1 MNTAHGGIYRIIRRW
16 LMGIWVFIIA
26 GLPLYYLMPDRDWNY
41 EYWGAPEHII
51 ESDTSPENPFCQGEQ
66 VYTRIFIARPSAV
79 NMQHFDEVSASG
91 STARRM
97 SKLLQQYELPRPWR
111 YGCWF
116 GHGSVD
122 VVECGNGLL
131 LVADYSRNKGG
142 LFSSRITPEIVWQHY
157 PLRFRIAYAWAAL
170 GLNLLML
177 TPFLAVPAAL
187 CYLLYR
193 VLAAFCRM
201 FRRTYFKH

>member
-41 EYWGAPEHII
+41 EDWGTPEGII
-51 ESDTSPENPFCQGEQ
+51 KTTTSPENPFCQGEQ

-91 STARRM
+91 PTAGRM
-97 SKLLQQYELPRPWR
+97 NKLLQQYELPRPWR
-111 YGCWF
+111 YGDWF

-142 LFSSRITPEIVWQHY
+142 LFSSRITPEKVWQHY

-187 CYLLYR
+187 GCVLYR
-193 VLAAFCRM
+193 MLAAFCRM
-201 FRRTYFKH
+201 FRRTCFKH

>member
-16 LMGIWVFIIA
+16 LVGVWCFIVA
-26 GLPLYYLMPDRDWNY
+26 GFPLYYLMPDRDWNY
-41 EYWGAPEHII
+41 EDWGAPEQII
-51 ESDTSPENPFCQGEQ
+51 KSDTSPENPFCQGEQ

-79 NMQHFDEVSASG
+79 NMQRLGEVSATG
-91 STARRM
+91 PTDGRM
-97 SKLLQQYELPRPWR
+97 NKLLQQYELPHPWR
-111 YGCWF
+111 YGDWY
-116 GHGSVD
+116 GHGFVD
-122 VVECGNGLL
+122 VVACGNGLV

-142 LFSSRITPEIVWQHY
+142 LCSSRITPEIVWLHY
-157 PLRFRIAYAWAAL
+157 PLHFCIAYSWAAL
-170 GLNLLML
+170 GLLLLML

-201 FRRTYFKH
+201 FRKTFLTR

>member
-41 EYWGAPEHII
+41 EYWGAPESII
-51 ESDTSPENPFCQGEQ
+51 KTTTSPENPFCQDEG

-170 GLNLLML
+170 GLNLLIL
-177 TPFLAVPAAL
+177 TPFLAVPVAL
-187 CYLLYR
+187 GCVLYR
-193 VLAAFCRM
+193 MLAAFCRM
-201 FRRTYFKH
+201 FRRTCFKH

>member
-41 EYWGAPEHII
+41 EDWGTPEGII
-51 ESDTSPENPFCQGEQ
+51 KTTTSPENPFCQGEQ

-91 STARRM
+91 PTAGRM
-97 SKLLQQYELPRPWR
+97 NKLLQQYELPRPWR
-111 YGCWF
+111 YGDWF

-142 LFSSRITPEIVWQHY
+142 LFSSRITPEKVWQHY

-170 GLNLLML
+170 GLILLLL
-177 TPFLAVPAAL
+177 TPLIAVPVAL
-187 CYLLYR
+187 GCVLYR
-193 VLAAFCRM
+193 MLAAFCRI
-201 FRRTYFKH
+201 FRRTCFKH

>member
-41 EYWGAPEHII
+41 EYWGAPESII
-51 ESDTSPENPFCQGEQ
+51 KTTTSPENPFCQGEQ

-79 NMQHFDEVSASG
+79 NMQRFDEVSATG
-91 STARRM
+91 PTAGRM
-97 SKLLQQYELPRPWR
+97 NKLLQQYELPRPWR
-111 YGCWF
+111 YGRWF

-157 PLRFRIAYAWAAL
+157 PLRFRIAYTWAAL
-170 GLNLLML
+170 GLILLML

-201 FRRTYFKH
+201 FRKTFLTR

>member
-1 MNTAHGGIYRIIRRW
+1 MNKPRRTGARIIWRW
-16 LMGIWVFIIA
+16 LVGVWCFIVA
-26 GLPLYYLMPDRDWNY
+26 GFPLYYLIPDRDWNY
-41 EYWGAPEHII
+41 EDWGAPEHII

-97 SKLLQQYELPRPWR
+97 SKLLQQYELPRPWC

-116 GHGSVD
+116 GHGIVD
-122 VVECGNGLL
+122 VVECGNGLV

-157 PLRFRIAYAWAAL
+157 PLHFRIAYAWAAL

-201 FRRTYFKH
+201 FRKTFLTR

>member
-1 MNTAHGGIYRIIRRW
+1 MSKAYENKRRF
-16 LMGIWVFIIA
+16 IWRRLVGVWCFIVA
-26 GLPLYYLMPDRDWNY
+26 GFPLYYLMPDRDWNY

-51 ESDTSPENPFCQGEQ
+51 ESDTSPENPFYQDEG

-79 NMQHFDEVSASG
+79 NMQRFDEVSATG
-91 STARRM
+91 PTAGRM
-97 SKLLQQYELPRPWR
+97 NKLLQQYELPRPWR
-111 YGCWF
+111 YGDW
-116 GHGSVD
+116 HSDGSGD
-122 VVECGNGLL
+122 VVVCGNGLL
-131 LVADYSRNKGG
+131 LVADYNRNKGG

-201 FRRTYFKH
+201 FRKTFLTR